1 MCCLP
6 SVCLIWR
13 NIYLDLLSIFDFF
26 FNTALLELLYIL
38 EVNPLSVTSFA
49 NIFSHS
55 GHCLF
60 FLFMVSFA
68 VQKLLSII
76 RSSFIY
82 FHFLYPGRWIQK
94 DINVIYVKEC
104 SSFSSDTWSNRQVW
118 PWSTKWSKA
127 KANRILPRECVGHS
141 KHPLPTKQEK
151 TLHMDITI
159 WSILKS
165 D

>member
-1 MCCLP
+1 MSYLKKYLFRS
-6 SVCLIWR
+6 SVYFW
-13 NIYLDLLSIFDFF
+13 FFFF

-60 FLFMVSFA
+60 FLFLVSFA